1 MTDRNHVLNVKD
13 LSVRFR
19 LREGI
24 VQAVDGVNLSV
35 RKGEILGLVGESG
48 CGKSVA
54 ARAMMRLIGDA
65 PNETVTGQVF
75 LNGEDLLRK
84 SQKEM
89 TRLRGRKL
97 AMVFQ
102 DPMTSLNP
110 VFTVGNQ
117 LAEGPRWHEKIS
129 RRESRR
135 RAVDMLEQV
144 GIPSPA
150 DRANRYPHEFSGGMR
165 QRAVIGMALSC
176 QPDLLIADEPTTA
189 LDVTIQAQMLD
200 LLRALRD
207 RTGAGMIFITHDLGV
222 VAELCDRVAVMYAGS
237 IIEEAPVREL
247 FKRPRHPY
255 TRGLL
260 AGMPV
265 VGSRARLRPIEGQ
278 PPDLMN
284 LSDGC
289 RFAERC
295 PHRFEPCNTRPPLE
309 TRADQHRCACWLED
323 EKA

>member
-1 MTDRNHVLNVKD
+1 MAENNMVLEVED

-19 LREGI
+19 MREGA
-24 VQAVDGVNLSV
+24 VQAVDGVHLSV
-35 RKGEILGLVGESG
+35 RKGEILGVVGESG

-54 ARAMMRLIGDA
+54 AQAIMRLVGDTK
-65 PNETVTGQVF
+65 NETVSGRVM
-75 LNGEDLLRK
+75 LNGEDLLMK

-135 RAVDMLEQV
+135 RAVDMLELV

-150 DRANRYPHEFSGGMR
+150 DRADRYPHEFSGGMR
-165 QRAVIGMALSC
+165 QRAVIGMALSGR
-176 QPDLLIADEPTTA
+176 PDLLIADEPTTA
-189 LDVTIQAQMLD
+189 LDVTIQAQILD
-200 LLRALRD
+200 LLRDLRD

-237 IIEEAPVREL
+237 MVEEAPVREL
-247 FKRPRHPY
+247 FRYPRHPY

-260 AGMPV
+260 AGLPV
-265 VGSRARLRPIEGQ
+265 VGSKARLRPIEGR

-284 LSDGC
+284 LPAGC

-295 PHRFEPCNTRPPLE
+295 DRRFGPCDKRPPFFPCGE
-309 TRADQHRCACWLED
+309 QHRSACWLED
-323 EKA
+323 DKA